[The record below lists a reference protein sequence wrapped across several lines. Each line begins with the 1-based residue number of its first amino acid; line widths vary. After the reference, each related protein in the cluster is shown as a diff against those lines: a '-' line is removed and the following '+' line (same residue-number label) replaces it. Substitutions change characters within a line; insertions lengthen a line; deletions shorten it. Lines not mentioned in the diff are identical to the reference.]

1 LYIRNIVSTV
11 FAMKIK
17 LTERQMKTHLII
29 ALGILAA
36 IMVLGIGTHA
46 AFASKSSFQGGY
58 NAGFAAG
65 KKDRENG
72 NDLDS
77 KPPKGHSDAYDE
89 NYRHGYD
96 DGWFRG
102 EHHFSSNSA
111 AAASSSAAAAGD
123 DHGDHKH
130 KHKHKDSAAAS
141 SSSSAAAG
149 GGGGG
154 HHKDSAAASSS
165 SSAAAGDGSAAA
177 SSSSSA
183 AAGDGSAAAS
193 SSSAASS

>member
-1 LYIRNIVSTV
+1 LHIRNIVPIV

-17 LTERQMKTHLII
+17 LTEGQINTPLVV
-29 ALGILAA
+29 AVGILAA
-36 IMVLGIGTHA
+36 IMVMGIGSHA
-46 AFASKSSFQGGY
+46 AFASKSSLQDGY

-65 KKDRENG
+65 KKDRING
-72 NDLDS
+72 NDYDS
-77 KPPKGHSDAYDE
+77 SPPKGHSDAYDE

-102 EHHFSSNSA
+102 DHHFSSNSA

-123 DHGDHKH
+123 DGGQ

-141 SSSSAAAG
+141 SSSSAAADGDG
-149 GGGGG
+149 GG
-154 HHKDSAAASSS
+154 SSASSS
-165 SSAAAGDGSAAA
+165 S
-177 SSSSSA
+177 
-183 AAGDGSAAAS
+183 SAAAS

>member
-1 LYIRNIVSTV
+1 LYIRNFVSIF

-17 LTERQMKTHLII
+17 LTEGQMNTQLII
-29 ALGILAA
+29 AVGILAA
-36 IMVLGIGTHA
+36 IMALGIGTHA
-46 AFASKSSFQGGY
+46 AFASKSSFQDGY

-65 KKDRENG
+65 KKDRING
-72 NDLDS
+72 NDFDS

-89 NYRHGYD
+89 SYRHGYD

-102 EHHFSSNSA
+102 EDHFSSNSA

-123 DHGDHKH
+123 HDGGGH

-141 SSSSAAAG
+141 SSSSAAAAG
-149 GGGGG
+149 GGGGS
-154 HHKDSAAASSS
+154 SAS
-165 SSAAAGDGSAAA
+165 SSAAAGG
-177 SSSSSA
+177 
-183 AAGDGSAAAS
+183 GSAAAS

>member
-1 LYIRNIVSTV
+1 MYIRNIVSIV

-17 LTERQMKTHLII
+17 LTEGQINTHLII
-29 ALGILAA
+29 AVGILAA

-46 AFASKSSFQGGY
+46 AFASKSSFQDGY

-65 KKDRENG
+65 KKDRING
-72 NDLDS
+72 NEFDS

-89 NYRHGYD
+89 GYRRGYD

-102 EHHFSSNSA
+102 EHFSSSSA
-111 AAASSSAAAAGD
+111 AAASSSAAAGSGD
-123 DHGDHKH
+123 DGS
-130 KHKHKDSAAAS
+130 HKHKDSAAAS
-141 SSSSAAAG
+141 SSAAAAG
-149 GGGGG
+149 GGGG
-154 HHKDSAAASSS
+154 SAASSS

-183 AAGDGSAAAS
+183 S
-193 SSSAASS
+193 S